1 MPMKLLPPGG
11 GALQCN
17 MDMGVGLRLMIL
29 PKPEAFGKN
38 TARGNTVSKND
49 EGSEKPN

>member
-1 MPMKLLPPGG
+1 MPMKPLPPGG
-11 GALQCN
+11 GALQYK
-17 MDMGVGLRLMIL
+17 MDMGVGLRLIL
-29 PKPEAFGKN
+29 PKAGAFGKN